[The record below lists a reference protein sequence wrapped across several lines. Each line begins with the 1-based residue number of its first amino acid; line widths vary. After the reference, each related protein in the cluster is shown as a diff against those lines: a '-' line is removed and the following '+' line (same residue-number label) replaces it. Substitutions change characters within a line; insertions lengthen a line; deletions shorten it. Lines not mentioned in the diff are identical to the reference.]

1 MEENKEILALLKK
14 IDRTNRIRVVTNI
27 ILCVLILAAVV
38 SCVSVFVSVR
48 RLMPQVNGILEQLQT
63 ILGNLE
69 QTTRSLAQV
78 DLSGMMSNMDDL
90 AVYAQESLSA
100 TMGKLESLDLETL
113 NRAIADLAQ
122 IIEPLA
128 KLVRRFG

>member
-14 IDRTNRIRVVTNI
+14 IDRTNRIRVATNI